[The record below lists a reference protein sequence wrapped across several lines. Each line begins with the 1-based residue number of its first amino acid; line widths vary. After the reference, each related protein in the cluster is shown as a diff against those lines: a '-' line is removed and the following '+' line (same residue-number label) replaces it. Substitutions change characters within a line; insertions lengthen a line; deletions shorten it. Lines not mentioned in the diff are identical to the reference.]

1 MKNIF
6 SLSILTLALV
16 TSMSSCLPDPIDIDV
31 PPAEQKTVVS
41 SQIVPNQ
48 IMVVGLSR
56 SFSALSSGANEDS
69 VSDDFLADI
78 LIDSALVTV
87 EHPAGLD
94 TLYKL
99 APGIYASIDVLL
111 VNYGNY
117 TLHVLD
123 YKTGK
128 SVKATTY
135 LSPQVA
141 FDSVAPYFQIANGDT
156 SLYVHYEMRDDQ
168 SRQNYYVVNYY
179 RKSQGDSTFDI
190 NSYFQRGQ
198 NQLNSFDLLSDV
210 DFDGDGYLAKNRELF
225 GIGYNDTIA
234 VTVSNI
240 SQGYYEFLSAFKR
253 SGSFVNQLSGEPI
266 NYPTNVEN
274 GYGYFNAHYPTIS
287 FFELVDYH

>member
-1 MKNIF
+1 MKKIH
-6 SLSILTLALV
+6 LALFSALV
-16 TSMSSCLPDPIDIDV
+16 CIGMQSCLPDPIDIDV
-31 PPAEQKTVVS
+31 PPAEQKIVVS

-56 SFSALSSGANEDS
+56 SFSALSSGANNDS

-87 EHPAGLD
+87 DHPAGRD
-94 TLYKL
+94 TLFRL

-117 TLHVLD
+117 TLNVLD

-135 LSPQVA
+135 LSPPVA
-141 FDSVAPYFQIANGDT
+141 FDSVAPYFQIANTDT
-156 SLYVHYEMRDDQ
+156 SLFVHYELRDDA
-168 SRQNYYVVNYY
+168 SRENYYVVNYY

-210 DFDGDGYLAKNRELF
+210 DFDA
-225 GIGYNDTIA
+225 
-234 VTVSNI
+234 
-240 SQGYYEFLSAFKR
+240 
-253 SGSFVNQLSGEPI
+253 
-266 NYPTNVEN
+266 
-274 GYGYFNAHYPTIS
+274 
-287 FFELVDYH
+287 